1 MKYLMTGKKVFLIDG
16 IGAIVSTCCLVT
28 LMYLENI
35 FGMPKSYLYLFITVG
50 FISSIY
56 SISCYYLNPINWR
69 KYLRIIA
76 ISNVA
81 YCTLTLIC
89 IYINA
94 SKLTTLGIIYFVAE
108 IIIIIALALLELK
121 IARR

>member
-1 MKYLMTGKKVFLIDG
+1 MTGKKVFFIDG

-28 LMYLENI
+28 LVYLENI
-35 FGMPKSYLYLFITVG
+35 SGMPKSYLYLFITVG

-56 SISCYYLNPINWR
+56 SISCYYLNPINWQ

-81 YCTLTLIC
+81 YCTLTIIC

-94 SKLTTLGIIYFVAE
+94 SKLTTLGNIYFISE

-121 IARR
+121 ISRK